1 MTPNDLEILIH
12 YYVSNEPHP
21 RLNAPAVQHSIEKF
35 VLDGIFKLYVIG
47 NKTRITEKG
56 KAWLKTILSVPYPQ
70 KVWVDENGDV
80 IFHYIR
86 YQRR

>member
-12 YYVSNEPHP
+12 YYVSIVPHP
-21 RLNAPAVQHSIEKF
+21 RLNTPEIQHSIEKF
-35 VLDGIFKLYVIG
+35 VSDGIFKLYVIG

-70 KVWVDENGDV
+70 KVWVDENGNV
-80 IFHYIR
+80 ISTTLHKK
-86 YQRR
+86 